1 MATPGSD
8 QTLSPDELVSSAAVP
23 LADAYLD
30 AYLEILNGVGVN
42 TTTDSLGPTES
53 LGPTD
58 SLGTTEVLGAT
69 DTPEEKFTGSTGM
82 LLCTS
87 LLQFLNGK
95 TPLIFSVHHTLLHAF
110 FTCCKL
116 GVLPQH
122 CVESTICWNI

>member
-8 QTLSPDELVSSAAVP
+8 QTQSPDELVSSAAGPV
-23 LADAYLD
+23 ADAYLD

-42 TTTDSLGPTES
+42 ATTDSLGPTES

-82 LLCTS
+82 LLFTS
-87 LLQFLNGK
+87 LLQFLIEK
-95 TPLIFSVHHTLLHAF
+95 TPLIFLFITHCCMHFALVASSVCWLSTVLRTLL
-110 FTCCKL
+110 
-116 GVLPQH
+116 
-122 CVESTICWNI
+122 